1 MIKYRF
7 PRAAAVC
14 AATALTLALTLTA
27 CSDPGSKSSDLGSR
41 SSDSGSKGSDPG
53 SKGSGPGSGGSDI
66 GSASPSLS
74 PSTSRSPSALTHI
87 HGLGLHQGALYVA
100 THEGIYSPSPTGPAG
115 APVLVGDR
123 RDDFMG
129 FTVAPD
135 GTFLASGHPAPGS
148 GGPPDLGLVASADAG
163 RSWTEESLGGEVDF
177 HALDTAPGGPVYGY
191 DSTHGRLRVTRDR
204 TVWEDRAR
212 LRALDIAV
220 SPAAPDTVLATTGSG
235 VARSTDGGR
244 TFSPGAGRVLAY
256 VSWGAADALYGVS
269 PDGVLFRSGDGGSAW
284 TEVGTVP
291 GGGPQALTAVDARR
305 LFVATGDGVYESRDA
320 GRSFVRRMEVT
331 SGEDGH

>member
-1 MIKYRF
+1 MTTQRL
-7 PRAAAVC
+7 PRTAALS
-14 AATALTLALTLTA
+14 AATALTLAL
-27 CSDPGSKSSDLGSR
+27 
-41 SSDSGSKGSDPG
+41 
-53 SKGSGPGSGGSDI
+53 
-66 GSASPSLS
+66 
-74 PSTSRSPSALTHI
+74 ALTGCSRTPPDDKDGAAGAEPAPALSHI
-87 HGLGLHQGALYVA
+87 HGLALHEGTLYVA
-100 THEGIYSPSPTGPAG
+100 THEGIHSPGPGG

-148 GGPPDLGLVASADAG
+148 GGPSDLGLIASADSG
-163 RSWTEESLGGEVDF
+163 RTWTEQSLGGEVDF

-191 DSTHGRLRVTRDR
+191 DSTNGRLRVTRDR
-204 TVWEDRAR
+204 KTWEDRAE

-220 SPAAPDTVLATTGSG
+220 SPTAPDTVLATTGSG

-244 TFSPGAGRVLAY
+244 TFTPGGGQVLAY

-269 PDGVLFRSGDGGSAW
+269 PDGVLFRSGDGGAAW
-284 TEVGTVP
+284 TRIGTVP
-291 GGGPQALTAVDARR
+291 GGRPQALTAVDGRR
-305 LFVATGDGVYESRDA
+305 LLVATQEGVYESGDA

-331 SGEDGH
+331 SGSGGH

>member
-1 MIKYRF
+1 MTKHRL
-7 PRAAAVC
+7 PRATAVS
-14 AATALTLALTLTA
+14 AATALALTLTLALTACAPSPTPDTA
-27 CSDPGSKSSDLGSR
+27 PDTDPG
-41 SSDSGSKGSDPG
+41 
-53 SKGSGPGSGGSDI
+53 
-66 GSASPSLS
+66 
-74 PSTSRSPSALTHI
+74 SALTHI
-87 HGLGLHQGALYVA
+87 HGLGLHRDTLYVA
-100 THEGIYSPSPTGPAG
+100 THEGIHAPGAGG

-129 FTVAPD
+129 FTIARD

-148 GGPPDLGLVASADAG
+148 GGPSDLGLIASADSG
-163 RSWTEESLGGEVDF
+163 RSWTEKSLGGEVDF
-177 HALDTAPGGPVYGY
+177 HALDTGPGGIVYGY
-191 DSTHGRLRVTRDR
+191 DSTNGRLRVTRDQA
-204 TVWEDRAR
+204 VWEDRAE

-220 SPAAPDTVLATTGSG
+220 SPASADTVLATTESG

-256 VSWGAADALYGVS
+256 VSWGAPDALYGVG
-269 PDGVLFRSGDGGSAW
+269 PDGVLFRSGDGGVAW
-284 TEVGTVP
+284 TRVGAVP

-305 LFVATGDGVYESRDA
+305 LLVATRDGVYESQDA